1 MTAEAR
7 CRLQF
12 GPAVSAGIE
21 ALSRDWKG
29 AVVSFHEGVLVAHDV
44 STINSMVVGADFRL
58 REAIV
63 MRST

>member
-1 MTAEAR
+1 M
-7 CRLQF
+7 
-12 GPAVSAGIE
+12 GNG
-21 ALSRDWKG
+21 ALSRDWKR

-44 STINSMVVGADFRL
+44 STINSMVVGADFQL